1 MLSLSFPL
9 LNFDSDSMQMQKFC
23 SSFCSVTARGGP
35 EGPPRQSGTAGCWSR
50 VWCTSSGSSTLW
62 IGRFWDL
69 HKVALLDFLW
79 VGDNTHCVF
88 SVLPPFVLTRFRAYY
103 PPRVGKSRTLL
114 REGVVDSRFV
124 FSGGVTFVT
133 HLFFAFSDTCTALV
147 FAIQWYSNH
156 VCFTGVQHL
165 CVQHSV
171 TTPVCTVQ

>member
-1 MLSLSFPL
+1 M
-9 LNFDSDSMQMQKFC
+9 
-23 SSFCSVTARGGP
+23 
-35 EGPPRQSGTAGCWSR
+35 
-50 VWCTSSGSSTLW
+50 
-62 IGRFWDL
+62 
-69 HKVALLDFLW
+69 
-79 VGDNTHCVF
+79 HCVF
-88 SVLPPFVLTRFRAYY
+88 SVLPPFVLTRFGAYY